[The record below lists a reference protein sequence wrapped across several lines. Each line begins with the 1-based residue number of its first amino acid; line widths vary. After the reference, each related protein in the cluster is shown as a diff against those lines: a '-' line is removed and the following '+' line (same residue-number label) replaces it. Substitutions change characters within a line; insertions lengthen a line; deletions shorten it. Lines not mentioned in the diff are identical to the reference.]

1 MRPFIL
7 TLKNDFEEING
18 LAIVAVQNHFP
29 VIIAIRMKVTTQN
42 CNQIPTIYYL
52 KNTITLISKKIF
64 FVHLAV
70 HIFFLFFPY
79 IPDLSLST
87 QDSTTILISPI
98 VQQATDLHHWSEFFR
113 RSMFHHS
120 NYSVPP

>member
-7 TLKNDFEEING
+7 TLKNDFLQANG
-18 LAIVAVQNHFP
+18 PAIAVAQNNFP
-29 VIIAIRMKVTTQN
+29 VIIGIRMKVTTQN
-42 CNQIPTIYYL
+42 CNQIPPIYYL

-98 VQQATDLHHWSEFFR
+98 VQQETDMHHWSEFFR
-113 RSMFHHS
+113 STMCQHA
-120 NYSVPP
+120 NDSVPP